1 MKSILLLMFV
11 GLMISTI
18 AQDNLNLAEMKM
30 AIDSSNILV
39 SPEYYTWGASAVKG
53 EDGKYYLFY
62 SRWSHGE
69 RKLDDDSM
77 NYIFN
82 GFRGWNK
89 YSEIACAVSD
99 NLYGPYRH
107 VKTILK
113 GSGDP
118 LRWDRFTMHNP
129 QIKQFDGYYYL
140 YFISNAFDSNYT
152 INRTVS
158 RESLHWFKYNCT
170 QSIGVV
176 KAKTMKDLLNGDYER
191 AGAPIMAVDNIHTF
205 EVANNPSVARGPDG
219 RYYMMYK
226 SRLPNAG
233 HMTFWMA
240 VADKPDDVFKTI
252 GNVFSSAEMA
262 SEDPCM
268 WYDEKRK
275 RFYAVAKYFSNSLK
289 LAPQFG
295 SLILISSENG
305 RDWKPAKHTLV
316 SLKEL
321 TFRNGRKVELDRLE
335 RPFVFTD
342 NEGSPIALFAAA
354 SIAPPATGDINHVD
368 AAHNT
373 VNVCIPLQPKN
384 K

>member
-1 MKSILLLMFV
+1 MFII
-11 GLMISTI
+11 GGITNIHS
-18 AQDNLNLAEMKM
+18 QDNLDLAEMM
-30 AIDSSNILV
+30 MPIDSTNVLV
-39 SPEYYTWGASAVKG
+39 SPSYYTWGASAVKG

-69 RKLDDDSM
+69 RKPDDDSM

-82 GFRGWNK
+82 GFAGWNK
-89 YSEIACAVSD
+89 YSEIACAVSE

-152 INRTVS
+152 INSAGAVS
-158 RESLHWFKYNCT
+158 RESLHWLKYNCT

-176 KAKTMKDLLNGDYER
+176 KAKTIEDLLNGNYER
-191 AGAPIMAVDNIHTF
+191 PAAPIMRVNNVHTF
-205 EVANNPSVARGPDG
+205 EVANNPSVSRGRNG
-219 RYYMMYK
+219 KYYMMYK

-252 GNVFSSAEMA
+252 GNVLSGADMA

-268 WYDEKRK
+268 WYDKKRK
-275 RFYAVAKYFSNSLK
+275 CFYAVAKYYSNSLK

-295 SLILISSENG
+295 ALILISSRNG
-305 RDWKPAKHTLV
+305 KDWKPAKHTLV

-321 TFRNGRKVELDRLE
+321 MFKDGRKVELDRLE

-342 NEGSPIALFAAA
+342 EQGSPLALFAAA
-354 SIAPPATGDINHVD
+354 SIAAPAGGDVNHVD
-368 AAHNT
+368 AEHNT
-373 VNVCIPLQPKN
+373 VNVCIPLQAKS